1 MAKKNIKNTLL
12 SIITL
17 VLSSLIFTFL
27 GFFLADLL
35 GKTAVIGLLVLFGV
49 LLFFGYFMGG
59 QLHYTKKIGIVSIVA
74 LPMLI
79 LTAVFCLFLVAI
91 PVVAMILQ
99 YPAAVWLE
107 ALDIRSDSLGFAFY
121 IVVFAHYLIVDL
133 AMLVGAYKKRL
144 K

>member
-1 MAKKNIKNTLL
+1 MAKKIVKNTLL

-35 GKTAVIGLLVLFGV
+35 GKTAVIGLLVLFGA
-49 LLFFGYFMGG
+49 LLYFGYFMGG
-59 QLHYTKKIGIVSIVA
+59 QLHYTKKIGFISIVA

-79 LTAVFCLFLVAI
+79 LTAVFCLCIVAI
-91 PVVAMILQ
+91 SVVAMILQ

-107 ALDIRSDSLGFAFY
+107 ALDIRSDSFGFAFY
-121 IVVFAHYLIVDL
+121 IIAFVHYLMVAL
-133 AMLVGAYKKRL
+133 AVLVGAFKR
-144 K
+144 KRA